1 MIHVSPTGHTSSSS
15 SVGSS
20 GWRTGCRRQGGP
32 PGASPLPPH
41 GGPGGTPRPAAT
53 GSPRTGPG
61 PAGGGSASA
70 AEASSWS
77 HLREGETH
85 TGLATGFDIGTTPVF
100 RYIRESLQVLA
111 ALAPA
116 RRLDCGRRRVTGVRP
131 QPGARPGP
139 AKPSAK
145 TSRSSSPRTSDVPGQ
160 GILRAPHAPAPSAP
174 APSRTPLLRRLRGRW
189 PAPSGRRRPTG
200 GRNPGGHGRVRCQ
213 FPTGPPRRDPAR
225 PTEQSGEPGHRRYCT
240 PGCRRR
246 GMLRARAGRDG
257 VRPLGRRA
265 ASRSAAGE
273 ADSRARTPQHRR
285 NTSSRTRSSPRTVSR
300 SASRRAE
307 PGRGQRRSDPR
318 GGRRPGRPS
327 SIPPSARIRRAL
339 TSL

>member
-70 AEASSWS
+70 AEACSWS

-131 QPGARPGP
+131 AAGREAGSGEAVGEDKPLVVTEDLRRSWPGNPPGAACPRAQRAGAEQDASASSTARALAGAQRSAAPDGRAEPRGPRSGEVPVPHRAP
-139 AKPSAK
+139 AKRPRA
-145 TSRSSSPRTSDVPGQ
+145 TDRAVRRAGAPAVLHTRMPPPRDAAGPRGAGRCSSPRSSGCIPF
-160 GILRAPHAPAPSAP
+160 
-174 APSRTPLLRRLRGRW
+174 GRW
-189 PAPSGRRRPTG
+189 
-200 GRNPGGHGRVRCQ
+200 
-213 FPTGPPRRDPAR
+213 
-225 PTEQSGEPGHRRYCT
+225 
-240 PGCRRR
+240 
-246 GMLRARAGRDG
+246 
-257 VRPLGRRA
+257 
-265 ASRSAAGE
+265 
-273 ADSRARTPQHRR
+273 
-285 NTSSRTRSSPRTVSR
+285 
-300 SASRRAE
+300 
-307 PGRGQRRSDPR
+307 
-318 GGRRPGRPS
+318 
-327 SIPPSARIRRAL
+327 
-339 TSL
+339 